1 MNAGRS
7 RKRWSIA
14 PSAAMA
20 LERFWAL
27 IDRWRDDVA
36 ALTDEQLD
44 MVGFSQ
50 YPYDGGLF
58 GHRGPSSLSPNTVAV
73 PGLAIANSAVSA
85 SICSIAAVS
94 AGRGREGHDDEP
106 FGPRGE
112 CPPEHGL
119 FRPAHELAHSRKTV
133 QSRLRVAGIPD
144 GRASLAATAAA
155 SARRWRVPP

>member
-1 MNAGRS
+1 
-7 RKRWSIA
+7 
-14 PSAAMA
+14 MA

-133 QSRLRVAGIPD
+133 QSQGFLTAEPALQRPPLPRLGD
-144 GRASLAATAAA
+144 GVFHHDPRWD
-155 SARRWRVPP
+155 RRRLLS